1 MPPGQ
6 NAPDRM
12 PTPRVGQNAN
22 RLLVYSI
29 IKYIS
34 AIDTVLL
41 FGASRGSYYAYFY
54 ANAAESNLLKL
65 FSVF

>member
-12 PTPRVGQNAN
+12 PTPRVRHAN

-34 AIDTVLL
+34 AIDIVLL